1 MLFRP
6 FVLAVVS
13 WLSVACFGQQTFD
26 VTFSVDMS
34 EYSGEQFGSVD
45 LNGYFNGWCGSC
57 VPLYD
62 DDGDGVYTFTV
73 QLEAGIQEY
82 KFTLDGWND
91 QEIFVEGEQ
100 ECTTTTD
107 GYTNRYVE
115 VFGDIVLPTVCWNS
129 CSACSNDYGCTVPSA
144 CNYNE
149 DALEDDGSCEFTSC
163 ISGCTDPDACN
174 YSPTY
179 LIDDGSCEALSCSGC
194 MDVEACNYDPL
205 ATLPDESC
213 AELDACGVC
222 GGAGE
227 VFECG
232 CTDIPEGDCNCDGE
246 MLDLCGVCG
255 GDNSTCTGCTYEAA
269 CNYDPE
275 AIVLD
280 IEMCEFGNCLGCTD
294 PGAVNFNPFA
304 VVDDGTCNYQLGCTD
319 MSAINFN
326 PLADSDDGSCVSEG
340 VFFQVDMSAYPLAP
354 GDVVNVAGSF
364 NGWCGDCTPLSDL
377 GDGWWG
383 VPIALDEGEY
393 EYVYVLNNWEAS
405 ESYNAPNMLV
415 AGSPCDYN
423 PDDEFP
429 NRGFLFEGG
438 ALILD
443 AHCFGVCG
451 PCESAEVV
459 GCMDPGACN
468 FNPVATVHDDSGCDY
483 NCADLPTV
491 QVLFQVDMSQH
502 PGAFQ
507 SVHLNGSFNGWCGDC
522 MPLEDSDADGIFEVE
537 VPLEL
542 GVIEYKFTLDGW
554 SVQEEFSQGDGC
566 TTTIDG
572 YTNRSLVIT
581 DAIELPA
588 VCWNS
593 CESCVQAEIV
603 GCLDNSACNF
613 DAAATVAGSCVFAED
628 GQICFG
634 CTNPTAD
641 NYDAL
646 ALEDDG
652 SCVISGCTNPEAV
665 NYDPAAS
672 NDDGSCVV
680 SGCTDPNAINFNPT
694 ATNEDGSC
702 LSCQEFSVTLNDQF
716 NDGWTYFGLTNYL
729 TLHGGGLDTTITL
742 AGNLNT
748 NIFQFCADL
757 SDCIQ
762 LTYTPEDSYFGEN
775 SWVVEVAGEQVL
787 AGSGTPTTSVTAF
800 GDACVFGCLD
810 TEACNYIPEANV
822 DDGSCLFY
830 DGCGECGGT
839 NESCSGCTDATA
851 VNYDATAT
859 IDDGSCYST
868 GQICVQVEVEGPY
881 TGEMSWNLIASNG
894 AMVFEEAQAAGE
906 HDLCLTGGECYIIA
920 MYDSYGDGWNG
931 GTYSITM
938 TETGYSVASGS
949 LDDAEAVINGCAGCI
964 TNGAALGYDS
974 FSLGE
979 VEGPCGGEFGC
990 LDSGAC
996 NFDEAASIDDGSCD
1010 FDCTGC
1016 TDPDACNFDAT
1027 ATMDDGSCLE
1037 SDNMVAS
1044 ANQIRFVLSPDTY
1057 AGEDN
1062 RFEITFE
1069 DSSGEVLYDIDV
1081 PSGSVGAT
1089 FEWDFTLALGCYTFT
1104 LFDSYGDGLD
1114 AIHFNP
1120 GNVNGWLSLL
1130 SLGGSSGDVE
1140 LLSWEYGENEW
1151 FSELSVSFVVN
1162 ECSNDIN
1169 GNGICD
1175 EDELPGCTD
1184 PVACNYDPTA
1194 NTNYNCSYSDTDG
1207 DGICDGDEIYGCQDV
1222 NACNFSPEATEDDG
1236 SCLDPALYDVENCEC
1251 HDLDLNGVCDF
1262 EDTLG
1267 CTNPTAC
1274 NFNENATS
1282 EDGSCVFS
1290 DNQDCE
1296 GACMIAPA
1304 EGPACLDV
1312 LDFICH
1318 RNTVVASTGDIYQG
1332 HPDDIPSFFAID
1344 SDDSLQTWG
1353 LAPLWTDWPE
1363 GQIWN
1368 VPPDAT
1374 VSQLFEGMY
1383 GQVFA
1388 VDEEGNLLNQGD
1400 IGVFGM
1406 VLPALGNVVAADAN
1420 EFGAVFL
1427 LSNGTVVSIGSEGM
1441 PDWNPQVP
1449 FAVALSNTID
1459 VASVYEV
1466 HLALSDEGE
1475 IGVWGTFW
1483 NYDYYFA
1490 IPDDYLGTAVDLD
1503 GGTAAALL
1511 RTDLGEVRVWGNQ
1524 QEWATQVNTFDW
1536 LANPAVHA
1544 KVDDNGV
1551 VALHE
1556 DGSMS
1561 AFSDSTSSWVD
1572 YATLLPPPSFGPV
1585 VDFDI
1590 SPTGLIAKNASG
1602 QLFTKFVE
1610 SHGSLTDWVNNGY
1623 DTYLSY
1629 SPFIPDVNYT
1639 HAFCVPGCTDDVA
1652 INFWPSATQ
1661 DDGSCVFGGCTDDT
1675 ACNFDSSAV
1684 EDDGSC
1690 TYPEIG
1696 FDCSGTC
1703 ADADSDGV
1711 CDLDEVDGCVWTGA
1725 CNFNPAA
1732 TEDDGSCMWP
1742 AEGEDCEGACLWSS
1756 VASGECES
1764 FAGLS
1769 CDPGKLAVGPSISCG
1784 EGSRL
1789 YGLGSEG
1796 LTFAGWHN
1804 TNLEASLVAADSNWQ
1819 HVVRLGTEP
1828 LSGQLHG
1835 ITDEGDIVAEPSC
1848 FGVDIP
1854 SIGEA
1859 KKLDLEGNHGVMLRQ
1874 DGIVISFAP
1883 ADAYDALES
1892 TPIIF
1897 NYQVED
1903 VACGFDFNVAVDGTQ
1918 NVLYWGVPH
1927 PEIQYGYLDLP
1938 YAGQFT
1944 NIDAF
1949 GLTAAG
1955 LTTLGEVLVWGEDAG
1970 GVVSEAPAAY
1980 QEAVQVVLG
1989 DGFAVMLRHDGTVE
2003 QWGQGAGSAQGMPM
2017 PPTGL
2022 SNVVEL
2028 ASSANQVAAYLS
2040 DGSVVHWGVTPSQA
2054 EVAGLTYASAGSLQ
2068 IATEFCIPGCTNPD
2082 FVNFDISATTDDGS
2096 CANAGCTDAL
2106 ALNFAPWADTE
2117 DGSCLLFGCSDAQS
2131 CSYNPEA
2138 NFALRIDT
2146 VAVHQGVVGG
2156 ADLTGYVTYRLYL
2169 ETPGEEDILIFMGGQ
2184 DSDPMSITTTT
2195 SFFQDPLSVA
2205 IPSLPA
2211 AWLNF
2216 VPSLAYDSWVTIGVT
2231 NETYNDGEPIST
2243 IASPEQ
2249 DWEYVFEAGGDLVAN
2264 DWVGGGWFGWPTHSN
2279 SVVGSDG
2286 EILVAQLTTDGDLN
2300 VESLFGQ
2307 VWLDGDPDKA
2317 TSFLFQ
2323 ADLHGCAYPESDFAD
2338 CAGCLNDGD
2347 GDGICDEDET
2357 GGCTD
2362 QTACNF
2368 DAYATEDDGTCSYS
2382 SSDVSVVV
2390 ETVANHSSG
2399 MLAGYST
2406 YRVYAELSQP
2416 TDKVDAIYGS
2426 MSSELVV
2433 SQGEALMWQHPNMGP
2448 GVMHVSDEQLLLD
2461 PTMAFDSYVALG
2473 AGHEVPGAEVEVIG
2487 EGWTGFFEQGFPIQI
2502 SDQAGGGWYLVDNG
2516 QVPNAA
2522 GEDYR
2527 VLLGQFTTQGGLS
2540 GVLNLQVEGCGGLGT
2555 FNAEGLN
2562 FSSNSTLLGC
2572 MDEEA
2577 CNFSPVANTDDG
2589 NCCYDHC
2596 FQAEAV
2602 GEVEIESGV
2611 DGSILVLVPTE
2622 GQVHACLPWGCYVV
2636 RGATGVSW
2644 NGLEAQGELYGDGQL
2659 FEVGTS
2665 ECLGCTQ
2672 SLACNYAPLAM
2683 FDDAGCDLVVAD
2695 FNGDQFVAI
2704 DDMLMLLSEFG
2715 NCTSTTCIADIDGDS
2730 DVGVNDLLLLLSAFG
2745 TGC

>member
-1 MLFRP
+1 MDSGALNYDP
-6 FVLAVVS
+6 AAT
-13 WLSVACFGQQTFD
+13 LSGPC
-26 VTFSVDMS
+26 
-34 EYSGEQFGSVD
+34 EY
-45 LNGYFNGWCGSC
+45 L
-57 VPLYD
+57 
-62 DDGDGVYTFTV
+62 
-73 QLEAGIQEY
+73 
-82 KFTLDGWND
+82 
-91 QEIFVEGEQ
+91 
-100 ECTTTTD
+100 
-107 GYTNRYVE
+107 
-115 VFGDIVLPTVCWNS
+115 
-129 CSACSNDYGCTVPSA
+129 
-144 CNYNE
+144 
-149 DALEDDGSCEFTSC
+149 
-163 ISGCTDPDACN
+163 GCTDD
-174 YSPTY
+174 S
-179 LIDDGSCEALSCSGC
+179 
-194 MDVEACNYDPL
+194 ACNYDPT
-205 ATLPDESC
+205 AP
-213 AELDACGVC
+213 A
-222 GGAGE
+222 
-227 VFECG
+227 
-232 CTDIPEGDCNCDGE
+232 
-246 MLDLCGVCG
+246 
-255 GDNSTCTGCTYEAA
+255 
-269 CNYDPE
+269 
-275 AIVLD
+275 
-280 IEMCEFGNCLGCTD
+280 
-294 PGAVNFNPFA
+294 
-304 VVDDGTCNYQLGCTD
+304 
-319 MSAINFN
+319 
-326 PLADSDDGSCVSEG
+326 LADV
-340 VFFQVDMSAYPLAP
+340 
-354 GDVVNVAGSF
+354 
-364 NGWCGDCTPLSDL
+364 
-377 GDGWWG
+377 
-383 VPIALDEGEY
+383 
-393 EYVYVLNNWEAS
+393 
-405 ESYNAPNMLV
+405 
-415 AGSPCDYN
+415 
-423 PDDEFP
+423 
-429 NRGFLFEGG
+429 
-438 ALILD
+438 
-443 AHCFGVCG
+443 
-451 PCESAEVV
+451 
-459 GCMDPGACN
+459 
-468 FNPVATVHDDSGCDY
+468 
-483 NCADLPTV
+483 
-491 QVLFQVDMSQH
+491 
-502 PGAFQ
+502 
-507 SVHLNGSFNGWCGDC
+507 
-522 MPLEDSDADGIFEVE
+522 
-537 VPLEL
+537 
-542 GVIEYKFTLDGW
+542 
-554 SVQEEFSQGDGC
+554 
-566 TTTIDG
+566 
-572 YTNRSLVIT
+572 
-581 DAIELPA
+581 
-588 VCWNS
+588 
-593 CESCVQAEIV
+593 
-603 GCLDNSACNF
+603 
-613 DAAATVAGSCVFAED
+613 
-628 GQICFG
+628 
-634 CTNPTAD
+634 
-641 NYDAL
+641 
-646 ALEDDG
+646 
-652 SCVISGCTNPEAV
+652 
-665 NYDPAAS
+665 
-672 NDDGSCVV
+672 
-680 SGCTDPNAINFNPT
+680 
-694 ATNEDGSC
+694 
-702 LSCQEFSVTLNDQF
+702 
-716 NDGWTYFGLTNYL
+716 L
-729 TLHGGGLDTTITL
+729 TLTIEVSSGSYPSEVSWEIRG
-742 AGNLNT
+742 AE
-748 NIFQFCADL
+748 
-757 SDCIQ
+757 SDS
-762 LTYTPEDSYFGEN
+762 LY
-775 SWVVEVAGEQVL
+775 
-787 AGSGTPTTSVTAF
+787 
-800 GDACVFGCLD
+800 
-810 TEACNYIPEANV
+810 
-822 DDGSCLFY
+822 
-830 DGCGECGGT
+830 
-839 NESCSGCTDATA
+839 
-851 VNYDATAT
+851 
-859 IDDGSCYST
+859 
-868 GQICVQVEVEGPY
+868 
-881 TGEMSWNLIASNG
+881 
-894 AMVFEEAQAAGE
+894 
-906 HDLCLTGGECYIIA
+906 LTGGAPSSTSLQGIGECIQVVGF
-920 MYDSYGDGWNG
+920 DSYGDGWNG
-931 GTYSITM
+931 AFLSIHSHIVVSADTVFHEQLLSFSLEGASASELVCVTAPSLCDYPELHLDCNGNCLEDVDADGVCDSVDPCVGTYDECGVCNGPGGDLDCGCEGVMDGACDCEGNVVDALGICGGDCLFDANDDGVCDLTLDQYESPCSMQESVVYQDIEYDLVEIGGRCWFADNLKATEFNDGTPLPRLDGSVGWVNGAGSGPAYCAFNGNENLSDSMGFLYNWYVANHDKNICPVGWEVPALSEEWGWSCLFGQYGSNASASLRSEMVFESSMGSTQPGLNVDGFNLLPAGYRWGNGTFEGLGWYSFFWGKEQAPQGVVANSVDFNFFSDQIEEVSGEKTDAGSIRCVKQSSNVCLLSGCM
-938 TETGYSVASGS
+938 IEEACNYNPEANVHDPEICQFLDECGICGGGGVPDGYCDCEATSLDLDNNGICDVLQQSVLCIDENACNYGESADVGSGS
-949 LDDAEAVINGCAGCI
+949 LLIEVSAGSYPSEIQWALHGATTDSVYYTGTAPASVEIHGLPECV
-964 TNGAALGYDS
+964 TVHGADVFGDGWNGAVLTVHELYVSPTDTIVGQALLS
-974 FSLGE
+974 FE
-979 VEGPCGGEFGC
+979 VETASAVSNEVCGLGVFPCQYPEENLNCDGGCVVDSDNDGICDVYDWGCNDPWANNFNSDIDQSQDSCQYQQSLLIRGVLNLPIHDDYVGAPEFYHLEALDSIPDLSEYGLVNFLGNNQTCASSYSPATLPALSLAPGAHVLVCLSSPEFEVTNASRLEEYFGDYWGAWDQVIHLGDASADDDFAPSLDNLVVVRNGGIVDVFGLLDTCWNGLPAIVPESQFEIFTECNKYAIRVSGEGGVFDANEWEMNMCASHVCNTTSSINPCGLCGDTGLPWWYPAFFE
-990 LDSGAC
+990 
-996 NFDEAASIDDGSCD
+996 
-1010 FDCTGC
+1010 GC
-1016 TDPDACNFDAT
+1016 TDP
-1027 ATMDDGSCLE
+1027 E
-1037 SDNMVAS
+1037 
-1044 ANQIRFVLSPDTY
+1044 
-1057 AGEDN
+1057 
-1062 RFEITFE
+1062 
-1069 DSSGEVLYDIDV
+1069 
-1081 PSGSVGAT
+1081 
-1089 FEWDFTLALGCYTFT
+1089 
-1104 LFDSYGDGLD
+1104 
-1114 AIHFNP
+1114 
-1120 GNVNGWLSLL
+1120 
-1130 SLGGSSGDVE
+1130 
-1140 LLSWEYGENEW
+1140 
-1151 FSELSVSFVVN
+1151 
-1162 ECSNDIN
+1162 
-1169 GNGICD
+1169 
-1175 EDELPGCTD
+1175 
-1184 PVACNYDPTA
+1184 ACNYDG
-1194 NTNYNCSYSDTDG
+1194 CSFMSDSSCYYGADSDYDG
-1207 DGICDGDEIYGCQDV
+1207 VCDVDEVLGCI
-1222 NACNFSPEATEDDG
+1222 NPESCNFNPDATENDG
-1236 SCLDPALYDVENCEC
+1236 SCLDPALYNSETCEC
-1251 HDLDLNGVCDF
+1251 LDANLNDVCDF
-1262 EDTLG
+1262 EEVLG

-1274 NFNENATS
+1274 NHNPDS
-1282 EDGSCVFS
+1282 SVDDGSCVFS

-1304 EGPACLDV
+1304 EGTACLNV

-1725 CNFNPAA
+1725 CNFNPVA

-1769 CDPGKLAVGPSISCG
+1769 CEPGKLAVGPSMSCG

-1789 YGLGSEG
+1789 SGLGPDG

-1819 HVVRLGTEP
+1819 YVVRLGTEP

-1903 VACGFDFNVAVDGTQ
+1903 VACGVDFNVAVDGTQ

-2017 PPTGL
+2017 PPSGL

-2028 ASSANQVAAYLS
+2028 ACSANQVAAYLT
-2040 DGSVVHWGVTPSQA
+2040 DGSVVHWGVTPTQA
-2054 EVAGLTYASAGSLQ
+2054 EVAGLTYSSAGSLQ
-2068 IATEFCIPGCTNPD
+2068 IATELCIPGCTNPD
-2082 FVNFDISATTDDGS
+2082 FVNFDDLANVDDGS
-2096 CANAGCTDAL
+2096 CANAGCTDVL

-2146 VAVHQGVVGG
+2146 VAVHQGMVGG
-2156 ADLTGYVTYRLYL
+2156 ADLTGHVTYRLYL
-2169 ETPGEEDILIFMGGQ
+2169 ETPGEQDILIFMGGQ

-2195 SFFQDPLSVA
+2195 SFYQDPLSVA

-2216 VPSLAYDSWVTIGVT
+2216 WASLAYDSWVTIGVT

-2249 DWEYVFEAGGDLVAN
+2249 DWEFVFEAGGDLVAN

-2502 SDQAGGGWYLVDNG
+2502 NDQAGGGWYLVDNG

-2611 DGSILVLVPTE
+2611 DGSILVLVPTD
-2622 GQVHACLPWGCYVV
+2622 GQVQACLPWGCYVV

>member
-62 DDGDGVYTFTV
+62 DDGDGVYTLTV

-115 VFGDIVLPTVCWNS
+115 VFGNVVLPTVCWNS
-129 CSACSNDYGCTVPSA
+129 CSACANDYGCTVPSA

-179 LIDDGSCEALSCSGC
+179 LIDDGSCETLSCSGC

-222 GGAGE
+222 GGGGE

-280 IEMCEFGNCLGCTD
+280 VEMCEFGNCLGCTD

-340 VFFQVDMSAYPLAP
+340 VFFQVDMSAYPLAS

-451 PCESAEVV
+451 PCENAEVV

-522 MPLEDSDADGIFEVE
+522 MPLEDNDADGIFEVE
-537 VPLEL
+537 VPLQL

-581 DAIELPA
+581 DAMELPA

-613 DAAATVAGSCVFAED
+613 DAAATVAGTCEYTSCAGCMDSGACNFDANALFDDGSCVFAED
-628 GQICFG
+628 CNSCGNLVSYQGYEYSTVLVGGQCWFAENLRASHYANGDEIPANLGLGEWPIGATNVGSVTSGATTVYGAYGEGCSNSSPDINACDVAQSLEEYGRLYNWFAVDDSRGLCPSGWHIPTDGEWMELEMALGMSESDVVASGWRGANVGHQLKASYGWYNGNNGVNSSGWTALPGSSTYLDCTDQFYGAGRMGYWWSSSQNSADAWFRQMRHSDGKINRGTWNPQHGFSIRCIQDGPVLG
-634 CTNPTAD
+634 CTNPD
-641 NYDAL
+641 
-646 ALEDDG
+646 
-652 SCVISGCTNPEAV
+652 
-665 NYDPAAS
+665 
-672 NDDGSCVV
+672 
-680 SGCTDPNAINFNPT
+680 
-694 ATNEDGSC
+694 
-702 LSCQEFSVTLNDQF
+702 
-716 NDGWTYFGLTNYL
+716 
-729 TLHGGGLDTTITL
+729 
-742 AGNLNT
+742 
-748 NIFQFCADL
+748 
-757 SDCIQ
+757 
-762 LTYTPEDSYFGEN
+762 
-775 SWVVEVAGEQVL
+775 
-787 AGSGTPTTSVTAF
+787 
-800 GDACVFGCLD
+800 
-810 TEACNYIPEANV
+810 ACNYNQDAEV
-822 DDGSCLFY
+822 DDGSCSTL
-830 DGCGECGGT
+830 DECGVCGGNGTLDAAGNCGGT
-839 NESCSGCTDATA
+839 CLYDFDENGICDTDQTQIQCVDSAA
-851 VNYDATAT
+851 CNYLGTTTLEPQSHVYTVSVSA
-859 IDDGSCYST
+859 GSYPSEISWSIYST
-868 GQICVQVEVEGPY
+868 DGALLLSGGAPMNSGQ
-881 TGEMSWNLIASNG
+881 
-894 AMVFEEAQAAGE
+894 FEAPCFEIVG
-906 HDLCLTGGECYIIA
+906 
-920 MYDSYGDGWNG
+920 YDSYGDGWNG
-931 GTYSITM
+931 AVMSIAS
-938 TETGYSVASGS
+938 ETNEYEFYVGQNAPWTSSGS
-949 LDDAEAVINGCAGCI
+949 EGSEVYCNPVEISDPCTYWSETIDCEGNC
-964 TNGAALGYDS
+964 TNDS
-974 FSLGE
+974 
-979 VEGPCGGEFGC
+979 
-990 LDSGAC
+990 
-996 NFDEAASIDDGSCD
+996 
-1010 FDCTGC
+1010 
-1016 TDPDACNFDAT
+1016 
-1027 ATMDDGSCLE
+1027 
-1037 SDNMVAS
+1037 
-1044 ANQIRFVLSPDTY
+1044 
-1057 AGEDN
+1057 
-1062 RFEITFE
+1062 
-1069 DSSGEVLYDIDV
+1069 
-1081 PSGSVGAT
+1081 
-1089 FEWDFTLALGCYTFT
+1089 
-1104 LFDSYGDGLD
+1104 
-1114 AIHFNP
+1114 
-1120 GNVNGWLSLL
+1120 
-1130 SLGGSSGDVE
+1130 
-1140 LLSWEYGENEW
+1140 
-1151 FSELSVSFVVN
+1151 
-1162 ECSNDIN
+1162 
-1169 GNGICD
+1169 
-1175 EDELPGCTD
+1175 
-1184 PVACNYDPTA
+1184 
-1194 NTNYNCSYSDTDG
+1194 DG
-1207 DGICDGDEIYGCQDV
+1207 DGICDEFEIGGCQ
-1222 NACNFSPEATEDDG
+1222 NPEACNYNPEATDDDD
-1236 SCLDPALYDVENCEC
+1236 SCLDPLYFNVSTCEC
-1251 HDLDLNGVCDF
+1251 LDLNLNEVCDF
-1262 EDTLG
+1262 EEVLG

-1274 NFNENATS
+1274 NHNPDS
-1282 EDGSCVFS
+1282 SLDDGSCVFS

-1304 EGPACLDV
+1304 EGTACLDV

-1344 SDDSLQTWG
+1344 SNDSLQTWG

-1524 QEWATQVNTFDW
+1524 QEWATQVNAFDW

-1769 CDPGKLAVGPSISCG
+1769 CEPGKLAVGPGTNCG

-1789 YGLGSEG
+1789 SGLGPDG

-1989 DGFAVMLRHDGTVE
+1989 DGFAVILRHDGTVE

-2017 PPTGL
+2017 PPPGL

-2028 ASSANQVAAYLS
+2028 ACSANQVAAYLS
-2040 DGSVVHWGVTPSQA
+2040 DGSVVHWGVTPTQA
-2054 EVAGLTYASAGSLQ
+2054 EVAGLTYSSAGSLQ
-2068 IATEFCIPGCTNPD
+2068 IATELCIPGCTNPD
-2082 FVNFDISATTDDGS
+2082 FVNFDDLANVDDGS
-2096 CANAGCTDAL
+2096 CANAGCTDVL

-2131 CSYNPEA
+2131 CSYSPEA

-2146 VAVHQGVVGG
+2146 VAVHQGMVGG
-2156 ADLTGYVTYRLYL
+2156 ADLTGHVTYRLYL
-2169 ETPGEEDILIFMGGQ
+2169 ETPGEQDILIFMGGQ

-2195 SFFQDPLSVA
+2195 SFYQDPLSVA

-2216 VPSLAYDSWVTIGVT
+2216 APSLAYDSWVTIGVT

-2243 IASPEQ
+2243 ISSPEQ
-2249 DWEYVFEAGGDLVAN
+2249 DWEFVFEAGGDLVAN

-2323 ADLHGCAYPESDFAD
+2323 ADLHGCVYPESDFAD

-2522 GEDYR
+2522 GEDFR

-2602 GEVEIESGV
+2602 EEVEIESGV

-2704 DDMLMLLSEFG
+2704 DDMLLLLSEFG